1 MKDDDDDD
9 ATSFIFFFVVVV
21 VVWNLSTSE
30 GNDVLYFQKK
40 KLLLVGFD
48 SFPSIDQRKT
58 CLKAPDRYCLTLH
71 PSVEEF
77 ISFYTVK

>member
-1 MKDDDDDD
+1 M
-9 ATSFIFFFVVVV
+9 TTMMMLQVLFFF
-21 VVWNLSTSE
+21 LLLLLLCEICPHLREMMS
-30 GNDVLYFQKK
+30 YIFKKK